1 VFRSLPVAR
10 TRCRADNLPAAAV
23 AYPQDAVTVGWEER
37 LKTRARRRSDSGFE
51 FATALPRGT
60 ILVAGDLL
68 VLDDVQRVIEVR
80 ELEEDVLVIRP
91 ASPQQWA
98 LFAYHI
104 GNSHQPV
111 MIADDGIVCAELL
124 GMKQVLEFHGIPF
137 ERERRPFTPVGL
149 IPDHQHA
156 VRA

>member
-1 VFRSLPVAR
+1 MFRSLPVAR
-10 TRCRADNLPAAAV
+10 TRCRPDDLPPSAS
-23 AYPQDAVTVGWEER
+23 AYPRDLVTLGWEDR
-37 LKTRARRRSDSGFE
+37 LKARARRRSDSGYE

-68 VLDDVQRVIEVR
+68 VLDDVRRVVEVR
-80 ELEEDVLVIRP
+80 EFEEDVLVIRP

-124 GMKQVLEFHGIPF
+124 GMKQVLEFHAIPF

>member
-1 VFRSLPVAR
+1 MPDSAAPY
-10 TRCRADNLPAAAV
+10 TR
-23 AYPQDAVTVGWEER
+23 DAIVLGWEDR
-37 LKTRARRRSDSGFE
+37 FKARGRRRSEAGFE

-60 ILVAGDLL
+60 VLVAGDLL
-68 VLDDVQRVIEVR
+68 VLDDAKRVVEVR
-80 ELEEDVLVIRP
+80 ELAEEVLVIRP
-91 ASPQQWA
+91 ATPQQWA

-111 MIADDGIVCAELL
+111 MITEDAITCAELL

-149 IPDHQHA
+149 IPDHQHT
-156 VRA
+156 VRG